1 MANGFGVLR
10 AIRGLFKAHTLSP
23 PPVRASGAG
32 WYGPVIREPYAG
44 AWQRNEEWRMD
55 DVTAHHA
62 VFACVTLIANDI
74 GKLKP
79 LVMRD
84 KASGISEP
92 VNLSQYAVL
101 KRPNRYQNHIQF
113 KQWWMISKL
122 LRGNT
127 YALKMRDGSGV
138 VRTLYVIDPTK
149 AQPLIAED
157 GSVFYHLMTDTLV
170 PMDGT
175 DVSEELQTLAVS
187 GVTVPASEI
196 IHDRMNCLFHPLV
209 GISPLY
215 ASGQAAQLGLNIQT
229 DSAKFFRNGASP
241 GGILTAPGPI
251 SIQTA
256 ERLKQHWEENY
267 TGVNSGRIAVLGDG
281 LKYEQL
287 RMTNVDAQTIQQ
299 LDWSARVVCSAFHV
313 PAYKIGVGNLP
324 THDNIEAL
332 TQDYYSNCL
341 QELIESWE
349 LCMDEGLQ
357 MPEGTR
363 TQLDLDGLF
372 RMDSSRQ
379 IENLTKGIRGTLYAP
394 NEGRRKLNLP
404 PLEGGDTVYLQQ
416 QNYSLSALARR
427 DATDDPFAKSQTP
440 PPAPDDSAKSAD
452 DIDPAESPELATFIE
467 SLNRTTCDEFKRS
480 QDTSRIIAARV

>member
-1 MANGFGVLR
+1 MANGLGVFS
-10 AIRGLFKAHTLSP
+10 AIRGLFKSHNLSP
-23 PPVRASGAG
+23 PPTRATGAG

-44 AWQRNEEWRMD
+44 AWQRNDEWRMD
-55 DVTAHHA
+55 DVSTHHA

-79 LVMRD
+79 LVMED
-84 KASGISEP
+84 TDEGIAEP
-92 VNLSQYAVL
+92 IKPSQYAVL
-101 KRPNRYQNHIQF
+101 IKPNRYQNHIQF

-127 YALKMRDGSGV
+127 YALKVRDGAGI
-138 VRTLYVIDPTK
+138 VRALYVIDPTK
-149 AQPLIAED
+149 AQPLVADD
-157 GSVFYHLMTDTLV
+157 GSVFYHLMSDKLV
-170 PMDGT
+170 PMDGA
-175 DVSEELQTLAVS
+175 EEIDELHNFGST

-209 GISPLY
+209 GVSPLY
-215 ASGQAAQLGLNIQT
+215 ASGQAAQLGLNIHA
-229 DSAKFFRNGASP
+229 DSAKFFHNGAAP

-251 SIQTA
+251 SIETA
-256 ERLKQHWEENY
+256 TRLKQHWEENY
-267 TGVNSGRIAVLGDG
+267 TGNNSGRIAVLGDG

-287 RMTNVDAQTIQQ
+287 RMSAVDAQTIQQ
-299 LDWSARVVCSAFHV
+299 LDWSSRVVCSAFHV

-349 LCMDEGLQ
+349 LCMDDGLQ
-357 MPEGTR
+357 LPEGTR

-379 IENLTKGIRGTLYAP
+379 IENLTKGIRGTLFAP

-427 DATDDPFAKSQTP
+427 DSMADPFAKAPTTP
-440 PPAPDDSAKSAD
+440 PPAPDDERSAD
-452 DIDPAESPELATFIE
+452 IFDLSENEELVNFIK
-467 SLNRTTCDEFKRS
+467 SLNRTTCDELKRS
-480 QDTSRIIAARV
+480 QDPSRIIAARL